1 MPEFAY
7 TQILVATARSD
18 ETRAPGLP
26 QEIAESGF
34 VYDPPR
40 ELLAKTDEELGSM
53 LRPVLMSLSSA
64 VEGALARAEAEALSE

>member
-53 LRPVLMSLSSA
+53 LRPVLMVA
-64 VEGALARAEAEALSE
+64 VQRCGGGARAGGSGGPE